1 MERRIGERIETPID
15 TNRRRHE
22 GTKARSHKG
31 TKARRHDGTKARRH
45 EGTKA
50 RRHEGIEALS
60 TKETA
65 RKREKRKYKEIETQR
80 NVKKLRGKEY
90 QIKVRKGFGWT
101 SAKIHHLFE
110 IAWEYLREH

>member
-1 MERRIGERIETPID
+1 MRTSKIRKDQRCKGPSHIDTKGLKARRNEWMERRTGERIETPID
-15 TNRRRHE
+15 E
-22 GTKARSHKG
+22 
-31 TKARRHDGTKARRH
+31 GTKARRH

-80 NVKKLRGKEY
+80 NVKN
-90 QIKVRKGFGWT
+90 
-101 SAKIHHLFE
+101 
-110 IAWEYLREH
+110 

>member
-22 GTKARSHKG
+22 GTKSQ
-31 TKARRHDGTKARRH
+31 RHEGTKARRH

-80 NVKKLRGKEY
+80 NVKKLKGKE
-90 QIKVRKGFGWT
+90 
-101 SAKIHHLFE
+101 
-110 IAWEYLREH
+110 

>member
-1 MERRIGERIETPID
+1 MRTSKIRKDQRCKGPSHIGTKGLKARRNEWMERRTGERIETPID
-15 TNRRRHE
+15 E
-22 GTKARSHKG
+22 
-31 TKARRHDGTKARRH
+31 GTKARRH

-80 NVKKLRGKEY
+80 NVKKLRGKE
-90 QIKVRKGFGWT
+90 
-101 SAKIHHLFE
+101 
-110 IAWEYLREH
+110 

>member
-1 MERRIGERIETPID
+1 MGERIETPRD
-15 TNRRRHE
+15 E
-22 GTKARSHKG
+22 GTKVRKHE
-31 TKARRHDGTKARRH
+31 GTKARRH